1 MPKGQCHSY
10 SDEQRAF
17 LKGNRVL
24 PRKELTNQ
32 FNQQFGTQINVG
44 AISAYCK
51 RHGWLTGR
59 DGKLVKGNQPWNTGT
74 KGVCK
79 PNSGSFQK
87 GITPVNRKPLG
98 HERICSKD
106 GFVLIK
112 VDEPNPYTEAKTRYR
127 HKHHVVWEKNNGQI
141 PDKHVIRFIDGDPL
155 NCVIE
160 NLICVKKSVNMRMN
174 QNGVNDLP
182 VELRP
187 TAKAI
192 AELEVKLFEKARAS
206 Q

>member
-1 MPKGQCHSY
+1 MPKGQSHSY
-10 SDEQRAF
+10 NDEEKAF
-17 LKGNRVL
+17 LKNNCVL
-24 PRKELTNQ
+24 PRKELADL
-32 FNQQFGTQINVG
+32 FNQKFGAQVNIS
-44 AISAYCK
+44 AISSLCK

-59 DGKLVKGNQPWNTGT
+59 DGKLKKGNQPWNTGT

-87 GITPVNRKPLG
+87 GAKPTNQKPLG

-112 VDEPNPYTEAKTRYR
+112 VAENNPYTDAETRYR
-127 HKHHVVWEKNNGQI
+127 YKHHVVWEQHNGAI
-141 PDKHVIRFIDGDPL
+141 PIKHVIRFIDGDPL
-155 NCVIE
+155 NAVIE
-160 NLICVKKSVNMRMN
+160 NLCCVTKFVNMRMN
-174 QNGVNDLP
+174 QNRVNDLP

-192 AELEVKLFEKARAS
+192 AELEVMLFEKVRAN